1 MATPIQNN
9 TEGLREILQMAQEL
23 PAASDVKLQEKTV
36 APSTTSVPVTPD
48 VGYSGLSKVTV
59 EAMPTA
65 TQATPS
71 ISVSTAGVITAS
83 ATQEEGYVVAG
94 TKTATQNLT
103 TQAAQTITPGTSDK
117 TIASGRYLTGTQTIK
132 GDSNLVAENI
142 KQGVSIFGV
151 SGSFEGNADPQIFT
165 GSVTGRGTI
174 FDEEINCGFQPDI
187 VVILPPDSYY
197 EWETQYRNEMCACL
211 YYADVGDR
219 YALRTH
225 CGAIRDDSYDMYTF
239 GCYLKKLEN
248 GFELGSFLEIGTT
261 GEFAYSTKTVTY
273 AAIKF

>member
-1 MATPIQNN
+1 MATPIENN

-36 APSTTSVPVTPD
+36 SPTTAKQTVTPD
-48 VGYSGLSKVTV
+48 SGYNGLSSVTV
-59 EAMPTA
+59 NAMPTA

-83 ATQEEGYVVAG
+83 ATQTEGYVVAG

-151 SGSFEGNADPQIFT
+151 SGSFEGNAAPQVFT
-165 GSVTGRGTI
+165 GSLAGRGTT
-174 FDEEINCGFQPDI
+174 FNEEINCGFQPDI
-187 VVILPPDSYY
+187 VIIVPPDSYS
-197 EWETQYRNEMCACL
+197 EWDASYRNDMCVCL
-211 YYADVGDR
+211 GDANVGET
-219 YALRTH
+219 YSLRSP
-225 CGAIRDDSYDMYTF
+225 CGAVDGSLSSTYIF
-239 GCYLKKLEN
+239 GCYLTKTEN
-248 GFELGSFLEIGTT
+248 GFSLGSFLELSLT
-261 GEFAYSTKTVTY
+261 GEFVYSTETVIY